1 MYPSEEK
8 DKGKINRV
16 FTSAIF
22 RKCSSRNLR
31 LYFVNVCKRDPLR
44 LKILGNFEI
53 DLIRSL
59 HHIFAQTGSPPT
71 ASTYQ
76 RLFLAEVETK
86 VLLISKSQ
94 EVAQRCSIRKV
105 FLKDFVKLIGKH
117 ICQCLFL
124 NKVAGL

>member
-53 DLIRSL
+53 DLI
-59 HHIFAQTGSPPT
+59 I
-71 ASTYQ
+71 
-76 RLFLAEVETK
+76 
-86 VLLISKSQ
+86 Q
-94 EVAQRCSIRKV
+94 EVPHSQHLPMIIFGGSGDESFTHFKISRSRPEVFDKKGFFKRFCKIDRKTYLPV
-105 FLKDFVKLIGKH
+105 S
-117 ICQCLFL
+117 LF
-124 NKVAGL
+124 K